1 MSFINTFF
9 IGNHQCFLLLLLASS
24 CDCWRSARGSIS
36 AITWGYNGPNGTNTD
51 AIDFQPS
58 NDVTL
63 FGYRMWQ
70 LGKDNAKGPLKAQ
83 VVIRLY
89 YRDQLLAMD
98 TVSVS
103 YTSSADNAFEVR
115 FSKGILVFGG
125 FRYTATSKI
134 IISPYS
140 NIYAFYH
147 TDGKESSDCSD
158 AGIVKFEPSSIFGK
172 PTNPQWGQIGAF
184 IFSTSQAQC

>member
-1 MSFINTFF
+1 
-9 IGNHQCFLLLLLASS
+9 
-24 CDCWRSARGSIS
+24 
-36 AITWGYNGPNGTNTD
+36 
-51 AIDFQPS
+51 
-58 NDVTL
+58 
-63 FGYRMWQ
+63 MWK
-70 LGKDNAKGPLKAQ
+70 LGKDNAKAPLKAQ
-83 VVIRLY
+83 VVIRLHY
-89 YRDQLLAMD
+89 KDQLLAMD

-115 FSKGILVFGG
+115 FLKGFFVFGG

-134 IISPYS
+134 IPAPYS

-147 TDGKESSDCSD
+147 TDGKDSSNCSD

-172 PTNPQWGQIGAF
+172 PTNPRSGQIGAL